1 MKISDILK
9 IVNGKPLNLLEDI
22 EIKQFIIDSRKVKEG
37 DFFIPLKGSTDGHN
51 YIEDAL
57 KNKAA
62 GYLTEKPKEYKN
74 GILVDDTYKA
84 LLEIAK
90 HKRKKINTV
99 VGITGTSGK
108 TSTKELINHVL
119 SHLTK
124 SYATVG
130 NYNNEI
136 GVPLTLANV
145 PEDIDIAIIEI
156 GAGKV
161 GDIDYLNSIVKQ
173 DIGVLVSVGYGHTAK
188 FGSFENVIKGKGEI
202 FNNTKYNVLPEDL
215 KIYYKDIKN
224 AITYGEKGDIEIFN
238 IKITKE
244 GTEGT
249 IKYKNDSINL
259 TLPFYNVGVFKNIG
273 AVASVLFHLGFNP
286 IKNLDFLKDFELPE
300 GRGKILKIKDLTIID
315 ETYNANPL
323 SVKNS
328 IETLNQLEGI
338 NIIILGDML
347 ELGEYSK
354 NLHREIGKFLLDKK
368 IDYVFLYGD
377 NVKYIHQETKDFIK
391 SKIFEKKEDIAKEIE
406 KLSSLKPNILIK
418 GSRSMKMEEVI
429 EYLK

>member
-1 MKISDILK
+1 MKIFDILK
-9 IVNGKPLNLLEDI
+9 VVKGKPLNLLEDF
-22 EIKQFIIDSRKVKEG
+22 EIKSFVIDSRKVKEG
-37 DFFIPLKGSTDGHN
+37 DFFIPIKGSTDGHN

-57 KNKAA
+57 KNKAI
-62 GYLTEKPKEYKN
+62 GYITEKPKEYKN

-90 HKRKKINTV
+90 YKRKKINTV
-99 VGITGTSGK
+99 IGITGTSGK
-108 TSTKELINHVL
+108 TSTKELINYVL
-119 SHLTK
+119 SNLTR

-136 GVPLTLANV
+136 GVPLTLANA
-145 PEDIDIAIIEI
+145 PEDTDIAIIEM

-161 GDIDYLNSIVKQ
+161 GDVDYLGSIVNH
-173 DIGVLVSVGYGHTAK
+173 DIGVLVSVGHGHTAK
-188 FGSFENVIKGKGEI
+188 FGSFENVTKGKGEI

-215 KIYYKDIKN
+215 RIYYQNLKKS
-224 AITYGEKGDIEIFN
+224 ITYGEKGDIEIHN
-238 IKITKE
+238 VNITKD
-244 GTEGT
+244 GTSGV
-249 IKYKNDSINL
+249 IKYKHESINL
-259 TLPFYNVGVFKNIG
+259 TLPIYNIGVFKNIG
-273 AVASVLFHLGFNP
+273 AVAGVLFHLGFDP
-286 IKNLDFLKDFELPE
+286 IKNLSFLRDFQLPE
-300 GRGKILKIKDLTIID
+300 GRGKVLKIKDLTILD

-328 IETLNQLEGI
+328 IETLSQLEGI
-338 NIIILGDML
+338 NILVLGDML
-347 ELGEYSK
+347 ELGEYSED
-354 NLHREIGKFLLDKK
+354 LHREIGKFLLNRK

-377 NVKYIHQETKDFIK
+377 NTKYIYQEIKDVIK
-391 SKIFEKKEDIAKEIE
+391 SKMFEKKEDIAKEIK